1 MSEHFIPGP
10 AGTFVR
16 FSQNDKQPKNA
27 TISLLSRFQIGRNN
41 GTSCAC
47 SLVRFIG
54 RKHFGVIVGHFGNKI
69 TAPRCELYFNLAAI
83 LGTEYETVVG
93 ADNLATELS
102 LSDQNW
108 NGIGRWNWRQIT
120 KKLHSGLNWFV
131 PVEQVGKVDFGLVL
145 QEIPVG
151 ADWLIAEVCVLFG
164 RQRPRRRNL
173 QLVVRGGGGRGG
185 RAGVRFE
192 LHNLVNLQKRRIFRR
207 RLGSHAQT
215 QRPCISD
222 RMESVAG

>member
-1 MSEHFIPGP
+1 M
-10 AGTFVR
+10 R

-173 QLVVRGGGGRGG
+173 QLVVRG
-185 RAGVRFE
+185 AV
-192 LHNLVNLQKRRIFRR
+192 
-207 RLGSHAQT
+207 
-215 QRPCISD
+215 
-222 RMESVAG
+222 